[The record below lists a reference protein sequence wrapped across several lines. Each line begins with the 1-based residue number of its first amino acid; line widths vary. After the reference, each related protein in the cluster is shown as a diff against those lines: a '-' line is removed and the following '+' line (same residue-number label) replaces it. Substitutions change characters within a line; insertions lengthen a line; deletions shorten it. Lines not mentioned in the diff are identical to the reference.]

1 MRVTV
6 MTPDDR
12 MVAVDVDPNEQVEN
26 VKAILE
32 VETLLPIAKQQLIY
46 NGISLQDHLTLSAAG
61 VHEDDLLVLTHIPSG
76 SGRHH
81 GEPVRAQGDR
91 GGQELAMLPDGS
103 AANPVALQRQL
114 RADRHL
120 MERMMQANR
129 HFADIIMGD
138 NIEAF
143 QDALRIQHQAR
154 AEAEH
159 QQQEDMDL
167 LSADPFDIDAQRR
180 IEERIRKKNVEE
192 NWENAL
198 EYNPEA
204 FAQVVMLY
212 VDVEVNGVPLK
223 AFVDSGA
230 QTTIMSKDC
239 AERTGLLRLMDS
251 RYSGVARGVGTGR
264 ILGRIHVAQLKVSIG
279 FGEVKEIGSQ
289 FYPCSFTVLEAQDME
304 LLFGLDMLR
313 KHQCLI
319 DLKNGCLQ
327 VGGGEVSVPFLA
339 EKDLPS
345 RLRMHPDIQD
355 AESMRGNAT
364 SSASGLPS
372 TLGQLADVRQPPVA
386 PSDGSQGMEEKV
398 VRLSELGFDR
408 AQVLEALA
416 LCRGNEEQAASLL
429 FGG

>member
-6 MTPDDR
+6 MTPDDQ

-32 VETLLPIAKQQLIY
+32 VETQLPIAKQQLIY
-46 NGISLQDHLTLSAAG
+46 NGISLQDHITLSAAG
-61 VHEDDLLVLTHIPSG
+61 VHEDDLLVLTRTPPG
-76 SGRHH
+76 SGRHL
-81 GEPVRAQGDR
+81 GEPGRVQGDR
-91 GGQELAMLPDGS
+91 GGQELAMHPDGS
-103 AANPVALQRQL
+103 AVNPVALQRQL

-120 MERMMQANR
+120 MDRMMQANR
-129 HFADIIMGD
+129 HFAEVIMGD

-159 QQQEDMDL
+159 QQQDDMDL

-264 ILGRIHVAQLKVSIG
+264 ILGRIHVAQLKIG
-279 FGEVKEIGSQ
+279 TQ

-313 KHQCLI
+313 KHQCLV
-319 DLKNGCLQ
+319 DLKNNSLQ
-327 VGGGEVSVPFLA
+327 VGGGEVAVPFLA

-345 RLRMHPDIQD
+345 RLRMHPDAQD
-355 AESMRGNAT
+355 ADSMRGNAT

-372 TLGQLADVRQPPVA
+372 TPGQLADVRQPPVA
-386 PSDGSQGMEEKV
+386 PSDGTEEKV

-408 AQVLEALA
+408 AQVLKALA
-416 LCRGNEEQAASLL
+416 LCRGNEEEAASLL